1 MDKIYTAGERGV
13 GGGLLLSR
21 ALKFGLVATRIR
33 IQNGKNMH
41 CAMCMLKVKP
51 QISVL

>member
-1 MDKIYTAGERGV
+1 MDQTVFHPALKIYTAGEGGG

-33 IQNGKNMH
+33 I
-41 CAMCMLKVKP
+41 
-51 QISVL
+51 